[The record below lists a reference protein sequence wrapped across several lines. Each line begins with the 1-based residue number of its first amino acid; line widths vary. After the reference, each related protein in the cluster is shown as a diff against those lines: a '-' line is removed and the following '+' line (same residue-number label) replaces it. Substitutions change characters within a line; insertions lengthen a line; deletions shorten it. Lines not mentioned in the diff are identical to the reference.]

1 MKLFIDTNIVL
12 DYLEAREKGPDAKKV
27 FELAE
32 NGEEYECVTASSATD
47 ILYLLTDSLLEANKL
62 LDEDI
67 RKTKREVKRDA
78 IAQANKLFSVL
89 HILPV
94 TENDI
99 KKAFSLGW
107 DDGED
112 ALQYVVA
119 KSNGVDIIITNNVS
133 DYKLSDVPVMNAK
146 DFLVLRKND
155 STK

>member
-1 MKLFIDTNIVL
+1 M
-12 DYLEAREKGPDAKKV
+12 
-27 FELAE
+27 
-32 NGEEYECVTASSATD
+32 
-47 ILYLLTDSLLEANKL
+47 
-62 LDEDI
+62 DEDI

-78 IAQANKLFSVL
+78 IAQANKLFSFL

-133 DYKLSDVPVMNAK
+133 DYKLSDVLVMNAK
-146 DFLVLRKND
+146 DFLALRKND